1 MQNKNNRLMKKLF
14 DSEKDNISIDDEE
27 ANMNDIVVR
36 KKWVKWR

>member
-36 KKWVKWR
+36 KKWVK